1 MPELELRGKDV
12 YFPEDHQPFMRVTK
26 GGSMCANCRFLKDAQ
41 NRICGEPNFIKWEG
55 PNKPAGS
62 DKIPLPINEAC
73 SDWWK
78 PKNSLAKFVK
88 EK

>member
-12 YFPEDHQPFMRVTK
+12 YFPEDHQPGMRVTK
-26 GGSMCANCRFLKDAQ
+26 GGSMCANCRFLKDAKKG
-41 NRICGEPNFIKWEG
+41 ICGEPDFIRSEFVG
-55 PNKPAGS
+55 KPAGS
-62 DKIPLPINEAC
+62 NKIPGPINEYC